1 MSLFILQL
9 TATHMLV
16 VAVFVMIWEMLKR
29 RLPLKFDVSTTATEF
44 CERVQVGIDV
54 YIPDGEY

>member
-1 MSLFILQL
+1 
-9 TATHMLV
+9 MLV